1 VDEVDDMDRMD
12 GMDDEKKRLNRVLR
26 GEVSFWVEC
35 WGRAVLWYVV
45 EIREWIDACARRP
58 RVTWLEVEQ
67 GVERILS
74 RRSPA
79 ALEVPRRFLAER
91 DAECLPSPQQEDAGG
106 VDCGTDPAPSVGED
120 ASAKT
125 VLCADSICVRPLGRS
140 EELFEVLLG
149 VRGVVLTRA
158 ALAELSSQ
166 SARCVGLEL
175 FMPHSEVMKRSPVD
189 RFGRDV
195 TATGRE

>member
-1 VDEVDDMDRMD
+1 VDEVDEVDDMDRMD

-35 WGRAVLWYVV
+35 WGRSVQLYVV
-45 EIREWIDACARRP
+45 EISKWIDACARRP
-58 RVTWLEVEQ
+58 SVTWLEVEQ

-74 RRSPA
+74 RRDA
-79 ALEVPRRFLAER
+79 APELPRRRA
-91 DAECLPSPQQEDAGG
+91 AECLPSPQQEDAGG

-158 ALAELSSQ
+158 AVAEF
-166 SARCVGLEL
+166 LE
-175 FMPHSEVMKRSPVD
+175 E
-189 RFGRDV
+189 G
-195 TATGRE
+195 T